1 MSQFSIMTWKA
12 AQAIGYGRNLAL
24 DVEAKLPTGTQK
36 RLAEERL
43 EILNELLAQD
53 MLVKLTKGEFS
64 FEIDPEESLTVREI
78 SARTGMD
85 RTEVSTHLEHL
96 EPLGLVSYYGPSK
109 IDTIFWRKISDN
121 PKKRGQIKPFAHMS
135 HYVRDFLYGKPKE
148 EIVDVLRE
156 VLETQSLL
164 VRKSYF

>member
-24 DVEAKLPTGTQK
+24 DVEVKLPLGTQK
-36 RLAEERL
+36 RLVEERL

-96 EPLGLVSYYGPSK
+96 VPLGLVSYYGPSK
-109 IDTIFWRKISDN
+109 IDTIFWRKFSDN
-121 PKKRGQIKPFAHMS
+121 PNMRGQIKPFAHMS
-135 HYVRDFLYGKPKE
+135 HYVRDFLYGKSKD